1 MLLTEYLDMKNTRT
15 ASETSAQLSYASTGR
30 EFAAFFAKKK
40 PQRPKNSLFKF
51 ESSSHAISMSAYLR
65 EQRRELY
72 SRSGE
77 LQAGKM
83 EITPVFL
90 EKRPSSSVILLICRV
105 QEHSEIYIYVSL
117 KGRN

>member
-15 ASETSAQLSYASTGR
+15 ASEPSAQLSYASTGR

-77 LQAGKM
+77 LQASVDKRLKLSLWPQNLHTCHHSSGSSKQK
-83 EITPVFL
+83 ETPLV
-90 EKRPSSSVILLICRV
+90 SSA
-105 QEHSEIYIYVSL
+105 
-117 KGRN
+117 